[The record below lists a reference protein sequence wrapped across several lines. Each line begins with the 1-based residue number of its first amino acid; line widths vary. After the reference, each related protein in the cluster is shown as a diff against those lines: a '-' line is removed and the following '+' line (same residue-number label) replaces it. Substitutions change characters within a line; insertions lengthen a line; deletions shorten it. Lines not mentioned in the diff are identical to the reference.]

1 MALMTDLL
9 HYEDFHEG
17 QSFSFGRYEVTKEE
31 IVAFARE
38 FDAQPQH
45 LDEEAGRRSILGGL
59 AASGWHVC
67 AMTMRMLCDGL
78 ILEAAGRGGVGAD
91 ECRWMKPVRPGDVL
105 RLEVDVLETRSS
117 RSLPDAGFVRL
128 SCRVFNQREQV
139 ALLNTTPIIGR
150 RGG

>member
-1 MALMTDLL
+1 MNTLL
-9 HYEDFHEG
+9 HFEDFHAG

-31 IVAFARE
+31 VVEFARA

-45 LDEEAGRRSILGGL
+45 LDEDAGRRSILGGL

-78 ILEAAGRGGVGAD
+78 LLKAAGRGGVGTD

-105 RLEVDVLETRSS
+105 RLEVGVLETRPS
-117 RSLPDAGFVRL
+117 RNITDIGFVRL

-139 ALLNTTPIIGR
+139 ALLNTTPIIAR
-150 RGG
+150 RVA

>member
-1 MALMTDLL
+1 MSDLL
-9 HYEDFHEG
+9 HFEDFHEG
-17 QSFSFGRYEVTKEE
+17 QTFSFGCYEVTQEE
-31 IVAFARE
+31 IIEFARE

-45 LDEEAGRRSILGGL
+45 LDDDAGRRTILGGL

-78 ILEAAGRGGVGAD
+78 LLKAAGCGGVGAD

-105 RLEVDVLETRSS
+105 RLEVEVLETRRSK
-117 RSLPDAGFVRL
+117 SLPDAGFVRL

-139 ALLNTTPIIGR
+139 ALLNTTPIIAR
-150 RGG
+150 RGA